1 MLRIPKIIQEIR
13 LYLEFVRIIK
23 REKKSSQFW
32 LRKNLRADR
41 LNRIYTVVNLPP
53 QVTMATDLPK
63 NVRPS
68 FVVTEIKPINEYF
81 KSLNLEELLTMWIK
95 PVEGTNDESYLV
107 VYQFLFRNITWIWI
121 LRILGEIALV
131 LFISYNWTSL
141 KSLII

>member
-1 MLRIPKIIQEIR
+1 MIRIPKIIQEIR
-13 LYLEFVRIIK
+13 LYLEFIRIIK
-23 REKKSSQFW
+23 REKTSSQFW
-32 LRKNLRADR
+32 LRKNLRVDR

-107 VYQFLFRNITWIWI
+107 VYQFLFRNITWLWI
-121 LRILGEIALV
+121 IRILCEISLALLV
-131 LFISYNWTSL
+131 VYNWAYL
-141 KSLII
+141 KSLIG

>member
-1 MLRIPKIIQEIR
+1 MIRIPKIIQEIR
-13 LYLEFVRIIK
+13 LYLEFIRIIK
-23 REKKSSQFW
+23 REKTSSQFW

-107 VYQFLFRNITWIWI
+107 VYQFLFRNITWLWI
-121 LRILGEIALV
+121 IRILCEISLALLV
-131 LFISYNWTSL
+131 VYNWAYL
-141 KSLII
+141 KSLIG

>member
-1 MLRIPKIIQEIR
+1 MLKILKIIQEIK
-13 LYLEFVRIIK
+13 LYLEFIRIVK
-23 REKKSSQFW
+23 REKNSSQFW
-32 LRKNLRADR
+32 LRKNLRVDR

-107 VYQFLFRNITWIWI
+107 VYQFLFRNITWLWI
-121 LRILGEIALV
+121 LRILFEISLV
-131 LFISYNWTSL
+131 LLIVYNWGYL
-141 KSLII
+141 KSLIV

>member
-1 MLRIPKIIQEIR
+1 MIRIPKIIQEIR
-13 LYLEFVRIIK
+13 LYLEFIRIIK
-23 REKKSSQFW
+23 REKISSQFW
-32 LRKNLRADR
+32 LRKNLRVDR

-107 VYQFLFRNITWIWI
+107 VYQFLFRNITWLWI
-121 LRILGEIALV
+121 IRILCEISLALLV
-131 LFISYNWTSL
+131 VYNWAYL
-141 KSLII
+141 KSLIG

>member
-1 MLRIPKIIQEIR
+1 MLKILKIIQEIK
-13 LYLEFVRIIK
+13 LYLEFVRIVK
-23 REKKSSQFW
+23 REKNSSQFW
-32 LRKNLRADR
+32 LRKNLRVDR

-107 VYQFLFRNITWIWI
+107 VYQFLFRNITWLWI
-121 LRILGEIALV
+121 LRILCEISLV
-131 LFISYNWTSL
+131 LLIVYNWGYL
-141 KSLII
+141 KSLIV